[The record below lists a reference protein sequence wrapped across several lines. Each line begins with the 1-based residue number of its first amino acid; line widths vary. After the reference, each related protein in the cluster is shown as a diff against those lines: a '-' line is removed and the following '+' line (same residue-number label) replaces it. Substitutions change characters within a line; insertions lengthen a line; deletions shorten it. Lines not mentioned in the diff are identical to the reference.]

1 MTMTDLMPWRRRRNN
16 IQVRREREY
25 DDWAGSFHRE
35 MNQLMNRFFHGFD
48 MEPWGRADGFA
59 GGDFSPRVNISE
71 DDMAIKVTAELPGMD
86 EKDIDITLS
95 SDSLTIKGEKK
106 EESEERDRDVFRMER
121 RYGSFH
127 RVIPLSAEV
136 DESKAQADFKK
147 GVLKITLP
155 KTAQAQQARK
165 KIEIKTV

>member
-1 MTMTDLMPWRRRRNN
+1 
-16 IQVRREREY
+16 
-25 DDWAGSFHRE
+25 
-35 MNQLMNRFFHGFD
+35 
-48 MEPWGRADGFA
+48 
-59 GGDFSPRVNISE
+59 
-71 DDMAIKVTAELPGMD
+71 MD

-95 SDSLTIKGEKK
+95 SDSLTIRGEKK
-106 EESEERDRDVFRMER
+106 EESEENDKDFFRMEC

-136 DESKAQADFKK
+136 DEAKAQADFKK

-155 KTAQAQQARK
+155 KTAKAQQARK